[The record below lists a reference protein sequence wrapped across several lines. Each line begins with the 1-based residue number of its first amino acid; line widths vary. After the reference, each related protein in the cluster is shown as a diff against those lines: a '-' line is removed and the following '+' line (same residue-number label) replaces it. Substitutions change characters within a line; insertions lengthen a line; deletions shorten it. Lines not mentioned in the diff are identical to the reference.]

1 VDGEE
6 NMKRKSLGTMVNPGH
21 GQVPCILNKESLG
34 FYQKDS
40 GDLLIEWRPK
50 TLRPRSMRR
59 VAQILTILVMIILPT
74 GGFGSPL
81 GDELFN
87 QPVPP
92 LYEKIVMVA
101 DFYRAFHIYECLVDV
116 RIEDGFTFDIELINP
131 NAHELKQMKDFLGN
145 DFGNLKRYGFS
156 KLSIR
161 IGATRY
167 VWEVK

>member
-1 VDGEE
+1 VDGEK
-6 NMKRKSLGTMVNPGH
+6 NMKRKSLGALASPGN

-40 GDLLIEWRPK
+40 GDLLIELKPK
-50 TLRPRSMRR
+50 TLRPGSMRR
-59 VAQILTILVMIILPT
+59 VAQILTILVMILLPR

-81 GDELFN
+81 GNELYN

-116 RIEDGFTFDIELINP
+116 KIEDGFTFDIELINP
-131 NAHELKQMKDFLGN
+131 NAHELRQMKDFLGN
-145 DFGNLKRYGFS
+145 DFSKLKRHGFS
-156 KLSIR
+156 RLSIR
-161 IGATRY
+161 IGKTRY

>member
-1 VDGEE
+1 ME
-6 NMKRKSLGTMVNPGH
+6 RRSLGTMVNPGH
-21 GQVPCILNKESLG
+21 GKVPCIFNKQSLG

-40 GDLLIEWRPK
+40 GDLPIELKPK
-50 TLRPRSMRR
+50 TLRPGSMRR
-59 VAQILTILVMIILPT
+59 VAQILTTLVMILLPT

-81 GDELFN
+81 GNELYN

-116 RIEDGFTFDIELINP
+116 KIEDGFTFDIELINP
-131 NAHELKQMKDFLGN
+131 NAHELRQMKDFLGN
-145 DFGNLKRYGFS
+145 DFSKLKRHGFS
-156 KLSIR
+156 RLSIR
-161 IGATRY
+161 IGKTRY